1 MDPLTKPK
9 HLAVKLIESHTIGEP
24 TRIIVSGGPDL
35 GTGPLAERA
44 RIFQEKHD
52 HIRRAICL
60 EPRGHDA
67 VVGGLLCEP
76 HTAGCD
82 FGIIFFNNGTILGMC
97 IHGTI
102 GLMVTLAH
110 LGRIRPGDHC
120 RIDTPVG
127 PVDASLGENGRVS
140 VTNVPCHRLMR
151 DVPVGLPGWGTIRG
165 DVAWGGNWFF
175 LVDGQGPAISENN
188 IPALCAFATQLSEA
202 LWQAG
207 ITGAGGARVDHVEL
221 FAPPTDPANAD
232 SRNFVLCSGGA
243 YDRSPCGTGFSAK
256 LACLAA
262 DGKLAPG
269 EIWRQASILD
279 QVFEGRYELLEDGK
293 ILPHITGQAWVNG
306 ETILHFQPD
315 DPFRFGLPQAS
326 NDFL

>member
-1 MDPLTKPK
+1 M
-9 HLAVKLIESHTIGEP
+9 KLIESHTIGEP
-24 TRIIVSGGPDL
+24 TRIIISGGPDL
-35 GTGPLAERA
+35 GTGPLSERA
-44 RIFQEKHD
+44 RLFREQHD
-52 HIRRAICL
+52 RIRRAICL

-76 HTAGCD
+76 HEPGCD
-82 FGIIFFNNGTILGMC
+82 FGIIFFNNATTLGMC

-110 LGRIRPGDHC
+110 LGRVRPGDKC

-127 PVDASLGENGRVS
+127 VVDASLHIDGKVS
-140 VTNVPCHRLMR
+140 VTNVPCYRLKAG
-151 DVPVGLPGWGTIRG
+151 VTVELPGWGKIRG

-175 LVDGQGPAISENN
+175 LIDGQGPEISENN
-188 IPALCAFATQLSEA
+188 IPALCDFSSKVCEA
-202 LWQAG
+202 LKQAG
-207 ITGAGGARVDHVEL
+207 VTGDDGSEVDHVEL
-221 FAPPTDPANAD
+221 FAKPATPTHSD

-262 DGKLAPG
+262 DDKLAPG
-269 EIWRQASILD
+269 AVWRQASILD
-279 QVFEGRYELLEDGK
+279 QVFEGTYEILKDGK

-306 ETILHFQPD
+306 ETNLIFHAD
-315 DPFRFGLPQAS
+315 DPFQFGLQG
-326 NDFL
+326 L